1 MMRTDY
7 LFTKKSWYDLGLKMD
22 RGIILT
28 IIMGF
33 LLSRANVL
41 SKLTPF
47 GCAFLSAY
55 IIMKSLNISILLSVL
70 IGTLMLQGVKGI
82 GYISAY
88 LLIYVFFAFFKEERS
103 YSLLKASLVAALIFT
118 SCRAIGVVLGKTLFI
133 YDLFI
138 VLFEGI
144 IVFTMTYIFSF
155 SIPIEKIDG
164 TIFNNEKII
173 CSFITLALALS
184 GIKNAMIFGIAIKNL
199 VSIVIILYLSYNY
212 GAFFGGTTG
221 IVLGM
226 VAYISQ
232 PEMPFLIGV
241 FGIAGLLAGIFKDLG
256 RFGSVLGFLLGNGI
270 ISFYINGLG
279 TSFLNFKELIIA
291 ILLFLMSANKI
302 NIKISE
308 VFSMDLDSRKG
319 YSQKKDEIV
328 VKKLDRM
335 VELFNNLSATFKESA
350 EERDF
355 HSTGEVYSIVDS
367 IANGICKG
375 CYKYENCWEKNYYN
389 TYQNFFNL
397 VGLVEIKSADNE
409 IVYSEAKKFCIRHGE
424 IIQIIDRAVE
434 RLKLNHSWKLKLKD
448 NRLLLSEQL
457 DGVSK
462 VIKNITADVYTNP
475 TFNKEIEENLYKD
488 LKNNRIDVK
497 DVSVVQIGEED
508 FEIFIDLS
516 TNVHA
521 ENKLKA
527 IVSKSLGFPVISDS
541 NFNSISSKK
550 QRFKLLRTNRFS
562 AITKTATMPSSEGKI
577 SGDSFTF
584 GEIENTHYSALS
596 DGMGIG
602 RKANEESKVAISL
615 LERLMEANVDKDII
629 LKTINSVLR
638 AKSNEEMFTT
648 LDLSFIDLYLGKLQM
663 IKTGAPAT
671 FIKKKDRV
679 EIINSG
685 TLPVGILKDID
696 FNLYEEYIEDGD
708 IIIMMSDGVLDANRD
723 IDNAESWMKD
733 IITNINSINPQV
745 IANEILKKA
754 RGLVSNNRDDMTVL
768 VTKVWKNI

>member
-7 LFTKKSWYDLGLKMD
+7 LFTRKSWYDLGLKMD
-22 RGIILT
+22 KGIILT

-55 IIMKSLNISILLSVL
+55 IIMKSLNIPILLSVL

-82 GYISAY
+82 SYISAY

-118 SCRAIGVVLGKTLFI
+118 SCRVVGVLLGKTLFI

-155 SIPIEKIDG
+155 SIPIEKTG
-164 TIFNNEKII
+164 GSIFNNEKII

-199 VSIVIILYLSYNY
+199 VSIVVILYLSYNY

-221 IVLGM
+221 IILGM

-232 PEMPFLIGV
+232 PEMPFLIGM

-279 TSFLNFKELIIA
+279 TSFLNFKELTIA
-291 ILLFLMSANKI
+291 TLLFLMGANKI
-302 NIKISE
+302 NMKVSE
-308 VFSMDLDSRKG
+308 VFAMDLDPRKG

-335 VELFNNLSATFKESA
+335 VELFNNLSTTFKESA

-355 HSTGEVYSIVDS
+355 HSTGEVYSMVDS
-367 IANGICKG
+367 IANGVCTG
-375 CYKYENCWEKNYYN
+375 CYKYENCWERNYYN

-397 VGLVEIKSADNE
+397 VGLVEIKSSDNE
-409 IVYSEAKKFCIRHGE
+409 TVYSEARKFCIRHGE

-434 RLKLNHSWKLKLKD
+434 RLKLNQSWKRKLMD

-462 VIKNITADVYTNP
+462 VIKNITTDIYTNP

-508 FEIFIDLS
+508 FEIFIDLG
-516 TNVHA
+516 TTMEA

-541 NFNSISSKK
+541 NFNSISNKK

-562 AITKTATMPSSEGKI
+562 AITKIATMPSSEGKI

-745 IANEILKKA
+745 IAKEILKKA
-754 RGLVSNNRDDMTVL
+754 QGIASNNRDDMTVL